1 MPLSRATVSRGGQ
14 RFSPHLNSRRRC
26 KSPYSS
32 RLVRAPNISPEIRM
46 AGAPSTV
53 TTVKTLF
60 GSELSPCGAVYL
72 PVSSFGR
79 SRPVTLAWGMPSQVS
94 QPARSFPLKREVQAT
109 DGDGDGGGGGAA
121 WIGREARIIRT
132 DTEKTIRFRAI
143 MIPPLRGAGR

>member
-14 RFSPHLNSRRRC
+14 RFSPHLNSRRRW

-46 AGAPSTV
+46 AGAPSAV
-53 TTVKTLF
+53 TTVKTIF

-72 PVSSFGR
+72 PVSSLGR

-94 QPARSFPLKREVQAT
+94 QPDRSFPLKREVHPT
-109 DGDGDGGGGGAA
+109 DGDGAA
-121 WIGREARIIRT
+121 WMEMEASVIRT
-132 DTEKTIRFRAI
+132 DTERTIGLRALKI
-143 MIPPLRGAGR
+143 GRASCRER

>member
-1 MPLSRATVSRGGQ
+1 MPLSRATISRGGHF
-14 RFSPHLNSRRRC
+14 FSPHLNSRRRW

-53 TTVKTLF
+53 TTVKTFF

-72 PVSSFGR
+72 PVSSFCR

-94 QPARSFPLKREVQAT
+94 QPERSVPLKSEIHPT
-109 DGDGDGGGGGAA
+109 DGDGDGAA
-121 WIGREARIIRT
+121 WMEIEARIIRT
-132 DTEKTIRFRAI
+132 DTEKTIGFRAI
-143 MIPPLRGAGR
+143 MIPPLREAG

>member
-14 RFSPHLNSRRRC
+14 RFSPHLNSRRRW

-53 TTVKTLF
+53 TTVKTFF

-72 PVSSFGR
+72 PVSSLGR

-94 QPARSFPLKREVQAT
+94 QPDRSVPLKSEVQPT
-109 DGDGDGGGGGAA
+109 DGDGAGDGAA
-121 WIGREARIIRT
+121 WIGIEARVIRTTTTTAARPDFTRISLTPLREA
-132 DTEKTIRFRAI
+132 
-143 MIPPLRGAGR
+143 G